1 MEREPKIPLREASE
15 EPLKAE
21 AASWTL
27 AFDMQ
32 REIWTS
38 DRFRDLAGILFG
50 AVVVVKG
57 VDDANGAFVN
67 SENTSCVCGWKLLME
82 IGYAG
87 ASRTDAT
94 VLYQVLGSRTK
105 ASRSMVI
112 ISI

>member
-1 MEREPKIPLREASE
+1 MDAGL
-15 EPLKAE
+15 
-21 AASWTL
+21 
-27 AFDMQ
+27 DMQ

-57 VDDANGAFVN
+57 VDDANGARN

-87 ASRTDAT
+87 ASRTDAYRAVPGT
-94 VLYQVLGSRTK
+94 GQSNESK
-105 ASRSMVI
+105 
-112 ISI
+112 